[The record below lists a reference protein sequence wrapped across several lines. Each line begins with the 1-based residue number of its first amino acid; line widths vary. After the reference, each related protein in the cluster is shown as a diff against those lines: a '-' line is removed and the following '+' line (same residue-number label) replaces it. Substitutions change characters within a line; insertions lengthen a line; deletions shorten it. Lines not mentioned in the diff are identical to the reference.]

1 LLSKEEKVI
10 PVKTLQDKYKAAILG
25 GLITITLGIHYGWII
40 EPIFG
45 HVHWIHAI
53 HGRFCYIPIVIA
65 ASWFGLRGG
74 IYAATIISVLVLPYI
89 FGQASET
96 HDFVGEIVEIIF
108 YFAIAILSGALID
121 RQLLARKKQEEMRL
135 QLERSHQLS
144 MVGQIAAGVA
154 HEIKNPLASIK
165 GAVEIISDKNTSA
178 DDKEEFRGI
187 LFSEIKRMDSTI
199 SEFLNFARP
208 KETKLEKLDLS
219 ELIPATIKSV
229 EAHALHQGVTIQQ
242 DIEDGIVIMGDKEKL
257 HELMLNLLL
266 NAIQV
271 SEPDS
276 IIEVWLER
284 QNSSTA
290 VLAIKD
296 SGEGIK
302 EADID
307 RIFEPF
313 YTTKASG
320 TGLGLAI
327 VKAIV
332 ESHNGNIE
340 VESRPG
346 QGAQFEVTLPLIQR
360 DV

>member
-1 LLSKEEKVI
+1 M
-10 PVKTLQDKYKAAILG
+10 KTLQTKYKTVILG
-25 GLITITLGIHYGWII
+25 GLITLTLGIHYGLIL

-45 HVHWIHAI
+45 HAHWIHAI

-74 IYAATIISVLVLPYI
+74 IYAATIISLLVLPYVL
-89 FGQASET
+89 GRVSGT
-96 HDFVGEIVEIIF
+96 HDLVGEIVEIIF

-121 RQLLARKKQEEMRL
+121 RQLLSRKKQEEMRI

-165 GAVEIISDKNTSA
+165 GALEIISDGNTSP
-178 DDKEEFRGI
+178 DDKEEFKGI
-187 LFSEIKRMDSTI
+187 LFSEIRRMDGSIT
-199 SEFLNFARP
+199 EFLNFARP
-208 KETKLEKLDLS
+208 KETKLERLDLS
-219 ELIPATIKSV
+219 ELIPTTIKSV
-229 EAHALHQGVTIQQ
+229 EAHALKQGIAIQK
-242 DIEDGIVIMGDKEKL
+242 DIEDGIIINGDKEKL

-276 IIEVWLER
+276 IIEVGLENR
-284 QNSSTA
+284 DSSTA
-290 VLAIKD
+290 LLTVKD
-296 SGEGIK
+296 SGEGIEK
-302 EADID
+302 TNLD

-332 ESHNGNIE
+332 ESHDGNIE
-340 VESRPG
+340 VESQPARG
-346 QGAQFEVTLPLIQR
+346 TKIEVSLPLI
-360 DV
+360 